1 MSDIPQPWT
10 LWAERKGIRPT
21 LRGIAEASGLAV
33 STLSRVLNGGRTS
46 DDKITTLAHTL
57 GVSRDD
63 VYATLRLPAPGEDWT
78 PTTGRWL
85 TDRERLALDELV
97 RVITAGRD
105 QSVEDPTDPVEVA
118 RAEVEQT
125 EGVPRLA
132 DDKRVLRELR
142 SRLREAGGDEERAGP
157 LRAKITEVEARMTAR
172 AERPESGTGTG

>member
-1 MSDIPQPWT
+1 MSDIPDAWT

-46 DDKITTLAHTL
+46 DDKITTLADTL

-78 PTTGRWL
+78 PAAGRWL
-85 TDRERLALDELV
+85 SDRERAALDELV

-105 QSVEDPTDPVEVA
+105 QADTGDE
-118 RAEVEQT
+118 RAEVEQA
-125 EGVPRLA
+125 EGVRRLA
-132 DDKRVLRELR
+132 DDRRVLRDLQ
-142 SRLREAGGDEERAGP
+142 SRLREAETHGDRERVA
-157 LRAKITEVEARMTAR
+157 LYRSKIAEVEDRMAATR
-172 AERPESGTGTG
+172 AERPDTATGT